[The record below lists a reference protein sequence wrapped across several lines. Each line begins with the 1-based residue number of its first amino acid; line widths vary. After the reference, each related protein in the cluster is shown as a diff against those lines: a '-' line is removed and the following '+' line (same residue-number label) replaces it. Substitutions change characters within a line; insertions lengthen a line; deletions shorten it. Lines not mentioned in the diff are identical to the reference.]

1 MPWTQILA
9 ALWEGTLVT
18 LQVTLFGSMVAIAV
32 ALVVGLLRL
41 APLRPIRWLAISY
54 IEFFRGSSVLV
65 QLFWWYF
72 VLPHFGILLPAMTVG
87 IIGIGMNVGAYGAE
101 VVRAAIQSVPKGQYE
116 AAIALNMSPATRMRR
131 IIVPQAVIA
140 MLPPWGNLLIEL
152 LKATALVSLITL
164 HDLAFVGQRLNSTS
178 PEIMTLEIFGAVLF
192 IYYLIGR
199 GLITPVVRRL
209 EQRLSRGLVRKV

>member
-1 MPWTQILA
+1 MTSGYFLSF
-9 ALWEGTLVT
+9 LSGTLVT
-18 LQVTLFGSMVAIAV
+18 LQVTLAGSIVAV
-32 ALVVGLLRL
+32 AVAMLIGLMRL
-41 APLRPIRWLAISY
+41 SELAPIRWLAITY

-72 VLPHFGILLPAMTVG
+72 VLPHFGINLPAMLVG

-101 VVRAAIQSVPKGQYE
+101 VVRAAIQSVSKGQYE
-116 AAIALNMSPATRMRR
+116 AAIALNMSRVTRMRR
-131 IIVPQAVIA
+131 IIIPQAVIA

-164 HDLAFVGQRLNSTS
+164 HDLAFVGQQLNATS
-178 PEIMTLEIFGAVLF
+178 PKIMTLEIFGAVLL

-199 GLITPVVRRL
+199 GLVSPLIRYL
-209 EQRLSRGLVRKV
+209 ERRLSRGMVRVV